1 MLKLIFW
8 RCRATVRGIPLAFAY
23 LQKATLGSTP
33 CRRFWPSVGPLPTE
47 FFQRRQEAPGAF
59 LVPSE
64 REVRQCPQKETL
76 GSTKRSFGHLPFS
89 PRPSRPSS
97 MSFGHLPGAF
107 LEIFFWFQ
115 KATLGTRLPLNVLN
129 VSRRPRLPLN
139 LFPGALRGPAACP
152 LATCRALSWRFSSG
166 FRKQR

>member
-1 MLKLIFW
+1 MDFLWCILLVGCSDMSGWPEENICRCLKRGVVTWVLKLIFW

-76 GSTKRSFGHLPFS
+76 GSTLASNAPLATC
-89 PRPSRPSS
+89 
-97 MSFGHLPGAF
+97 LF
-107 LEIFFWFQ
+107 L
-115 KATLGTRLPLNVLN
+115 R
-129 VSRRPRLPLN
+129 
-139 LFPGALRGPAACP
+139 ALRGPAACP

-166 FRKQR
+166 FRKRR